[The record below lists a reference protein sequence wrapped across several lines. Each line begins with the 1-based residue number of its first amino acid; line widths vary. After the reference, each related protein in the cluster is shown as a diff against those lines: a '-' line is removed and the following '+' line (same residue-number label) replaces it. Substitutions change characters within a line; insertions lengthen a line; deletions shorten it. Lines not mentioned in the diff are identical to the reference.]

1 MRAPKHS
8 SQQGRGSTQAGARRV
23 QPGGGVAQQRKAE
36 RKRAMQQAAAARG
49 AGVTAAQ
56 TRARHAPRARAAA
69 AAAAAAPPPLRAAA
83 AATPRAAP
91 PPPLRAAAASRRA
104 GARRAAAARPPH
116 ASASGGAGSAAAS
129 RAAAD
134 AYFAADS
141 RPIILFD
148 GVCNMCNGGV
158 NFALDFDPEGRFRF
172 AALQSA
178 VGRALLVRHGR
189 AADDISS
196 IVLVERDRCYT
207 KSEAVLRIAQ
217 RLQDRVGALPLL
229 GFAGLWAPGFV
240 RDTVYDFIAAN
251 RYTVFGRA
259 DACRLS
265 DGRFEERFVA
275 DER

>member
-1 MRAPKHS
+1 MRARKHS
-8 SQQGRGSTQAGARRV
+8 SQQAGALRAK
-23 QPGGGVAQQRKAE
+23 PGGVQKQGKAE
-36 RKRAMQQAAAARG
+36 RKRAMQAAAARG
-49 AGVTAAQ
+49 AAAPAAPS
-56 TRARHAPRARAAA
+56 RARNAAPRARAAA
-69 AAAAAAPPPLRAAA
+69 AAA
-83 AATPRAAP
+83 P
-91 PPPLRAAAASRRA
+91 PPPQRAVDAAGSAPLLRAGAASRRA
-104 GARRAAAARPPH
+104 GARRAAAHPPH
-116 ASASGGAGSAAAS
+116 ATPGGAGASNAAS
-129 RAAAD
+129 TAASARAAAD
-134 AYFAADS
+134 AYFAADT

-158 NFALDFDPEGRFRF
+158 NFALDFDPAGRFRF

-178 VGRALLVRHGR
+178 VGRTLLVRHGR

-196 IVLVERDRCYT
+196 IVLVERDGCFT

-229 GFAGLWAPGFV
+229 GFAGLFAPSFV

-275 DER
+275 DR